1 MSDLGPGLTAVVGIS
16 QFVCTCVFRQFQV
29 LCGPAALLKVIGKA
43 FGIDNAGGY
52 CESARSE
59 QRDLTIIAG
68 CIIHIFT
75 SQDDR
80 GLDLERIRHI
90 SGDGGI
96 DIGDDASAIDIGNN
110 QVVLIAADGIWG
122 QIMNVNPYWAG
133 YCSVLV
139 NVNDIAAMGGK
150 PLAMVNI
157 MSINHEDIYEDL
169 LTGIKDGCLKFG
181 VPMVGG
187 HLHPDGDCDS
197 VGVAIVGIAQKDKLI
212 TSFDAKTGDKVIV
225 AIDLDGKP
233 HEMFSLNWDTTY
245 DKDDQLV
252 RDQITA
258 VQYLAEHDYIKA
270 GKDISN
276 PGILGTLEMLLETSG
291 KGAVV
296 NLEDIPRNESVEWV
310 DWLRSYPGS
319 GFVFTASEDKCDY
332 IKQYLAKYSI
342 EAEVVG
348 DVTDTNSLYLNY
360 GDEQAEV
367 FNQDKNPVFIFK

>member
-1 MSDLGPGLTAVVGIS
+1 MDLESLVKSIQEFEGVSRKSSIDNVIS
-16 QFVCTCVFRQFQV
+16 
-29 LCGPAALLKVIGKA
+29 LLK
-43 FGIDNAGGY
+43 
-52 CESARSE
+52 ESYNV
-59 QRDLTIIAG
+59 
-68 CIIHIFT
+68 
-75 SQDDR
+75 
-80 GLDLERIRHI
+80 
-90 SGDGGI
+90 SGDVVI

-133 YCSVLV
+133 YCAVLV

-157 MSINHEDIYEDL
+157 MSIKNDDIYEDL
-169 LTGIKDGCLKFG
+169 LRGINDGCLKFG

-187 HLHPDGDCDS
+187 HLHPDGDSDS
-197 VGVAIVGIAQKDKLI
+197 LGVAIVGIAQKDKII
-212 TSFDAKTGDKVIV
+212 TSFGAEVGDKVIV

-245 DKDDQLV
+245 DKDAQLV

-258 VQYLAEHDYIKA
+258 VQYLAENDYIKS

-276 PGILGTLEMLLETSG
+276 PGILGTLEMLLETSK

-296 NLEDIPRNESVEWV
+296 NLEDIPKNENMEWV
-310 DWLRSYPGS
+310 DWLRVYPGS
-319 GFVFTASEDKCDY
+319 GFVFTAQEDYCGY
-332 IKQYLAKYSI
+332 IKEYLARFSI

-348 DVTDTNSLYLNY
+348 EITDSNSLYLTY
-360 GDEQAEV
+360 RDEKVEV
-367 FNQDKNPVFIFK
+367 FNQEKNPIFLFR